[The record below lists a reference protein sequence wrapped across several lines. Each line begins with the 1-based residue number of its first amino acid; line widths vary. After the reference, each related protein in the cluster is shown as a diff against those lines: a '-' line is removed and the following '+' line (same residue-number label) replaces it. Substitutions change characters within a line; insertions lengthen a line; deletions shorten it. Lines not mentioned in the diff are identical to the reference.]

1 MAQEAETI
9 QLINMQTQLKKEQQ
23 RIYSKK
29 HYHANKEDILTR
41 QKEYHTSNPVR
52 QKEYEKVYYQQ
63 NLQKIQQYSKD

>member
-41 QKEYHTSNPVR
+41 QKEYRASNPMR
-52 QKEYEKVYYQQ
+52 RKEYEKEYRQ
-63 NLQKIQQYSKD
+63 